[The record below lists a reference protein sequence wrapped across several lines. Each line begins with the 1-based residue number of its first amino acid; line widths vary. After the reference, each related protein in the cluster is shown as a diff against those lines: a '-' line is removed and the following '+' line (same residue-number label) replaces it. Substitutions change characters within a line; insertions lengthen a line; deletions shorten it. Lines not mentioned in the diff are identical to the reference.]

1 MARRKYPRHESRK
14 AYARHRKNHTHE
26 RRKHLYRDGAKAKE
40 LREFQKR
47 YGKERG
53 AKVYGATVGK
63 VYRER
68 YHHGYAGGRYPEG
81 REGAERPR
89 RRRRGF

>member
-40 LREFQKR
+40 LRELQKR
-47 YGKERG
+47 YGKDAQAR
-53 AKVYGATVGK
+53 
-63 VYRER
+63 
-68 YHHGYAGGRYPEG
+68 
-81 REGAERPR
+81 
-89 RRRRGF
+89 